1 MALPAEHLVP
11 CEDAALR
18 SAGEERGAGI
28 RGSLAGLLGGRCD
41 CNDDCQHDEGR
52 KQLFSHFLFLG

>member
-18 SAGEERGAGI
+18 STWEEHDANI
-28 RGSLAGLLGGRCD
+28 RGSLAGLLGRRCD

-52 KQLFSHFLFLG
+52 KQLLSHFLFLG